1 MKRSLKN
8 TIKAIAVV
16 TVFSF
21 SGIAAAKDILT
32 STPVTYAIASELMK
46 GTDVTTQYLPPKRY
60 GIERLPNWF
69 ESKGSK
75 TVEKAGES
83 ATVAISISSV
93 WQADP
98 TFIYARQGNIRLVE
112 IDAAQALT
120 PRAQGVAALLLND
133 GSISKYSWLNPT
145 NLIRMSSI
153 VADDLKKLWPE
164 HFVVIDT
171 NLQRMMLEVREL
183 INVQQ
188 GTIFENDIDSVVLL
202 SETLEDFVSGN
213 QLFVADR
220 LFDAE
225 LEWNETQ
232 KQHLKTQFTEDETLW
247 LVTSRKPSKL
257 LLELV
262 PNHRILVVDPI
273 DRWGSKGIDSAKPF
287 ERWQITL

>member
-1 MKRSLKN
+1 MKRSLKK
-8 TIKAIAVV
+8 TIKAISVIAV
-16 TVFSF
+16 FGF
-21 SGIAAAKDILT
+21 SGITAAKDILT

-46 GTDVTTQYLPPKRY
+46 GTEVTTQYLPPKRY

-75 TVEKAGES
+75 TVAKAGES

-120 PRAQGVAALLLND
+120 PRAQGVAALSLND

-164 HFVVIDT
+164 HFVVIDA

-188 GTIFENDIDSVVLL
+188 DTIFENDIDSVVLL
-202 SETLEDFVSGN
+202 SETLEDFVSGS

-220 LFDAE
+220 FFDAE
-225 LEWNETQ
+225 LEWSETQ
-232 KQHLKTQFTEDETLW
+232 KQHLKAQFTEDETLW

-273 DRWGSKGIDSAKPF
+273 DRWGSKGIDSVKPF
-287 ERWQITL
+287 ERWQINL